1 MTGWDEWSAQST
13 AVSHYH
19 HLIINLQEVSCMK
32 GLQLLLLE
40 NNTWKTMKRWIILL
54 GGTVPVSTDKEFLGS
69 YLKTMTDKSVVPA
82 ICNLS
87 QYSTK
92 FRVSA
97 WNNSSHRI
105 IFPGVPVK

>member
-40 NNTWKTMKRWIILL
+40 NNTCKTMKRWIILL
-54 GGTVPVSTDKEFLGS
+54 GGTVLVRTDKVFLGS
-69 YLKTMTDKSVVPA
+69 YLKMMTDKSVVPA

-87 QYSTK
+87 QYSTQ
-92 FRVSA
+92 FRA
-97 WNNSSHRI
+97 LA
-105 IFPGVPVK
+105 